1 MCIKHMPKKC
11 NTAKQIWYDLWVFKK
26 ILLCIS
32 DAFIL
37 RNDGAP
43 CYHILS
49 FNPNPIQEVGQKWN
63 FKSASGNTAQRWP
76 NQYRNYF
83 TSISSGHTDNP
94 ETPRRFGFIF
104 LDVSVSFVQ
113 VRVCLN
119 GEYGI

>member
-37 RNDGAP
+37 RNDGTP

-49 FNPNPIQEVGQKWN
+49 FKLKLLTQIQFKKLGKNEILKVHMVTLRSIQKPLHFDILW
-63 FKSASGNTAQRWP
+63 W
-76 NQYRNYF
+76 
-83 TSISSGHTDNP
+83 HW
-94 ETPRRFGFIF
+94 
-104 LDVSVSFVQ
+104 
-113 VRVCLN
+113 
-119 GEYGI
+119 